1 MKNKYLIISALIIL
15 FLIQIYVPVSLIT
28 DREIVL
34 KNGKEYRFKT
44 SPIDPVDPFRGNYL
58 ILSFDANEFIVK
70 TKADWTEDESIY
82 VSLKKDSM
90 GFAAIA
96 SVEKNKP
103 QSANDY
109 IKARLANIYE
119 NNGHFTL
126 NIEYPFD
133 RYYMDEF
140 KAEYSTEVYSK
151 HANDSLYPAYAIVSV
166 YNGESVL
173 KDVIVGDK
181 PIKAWKQK

>member
-1 MKNKYLIISALIIL
+1 MKTKYFILIALIIL
-15 FLIQIYVPVSLIT
+15 FLIQLYVPISLIT
-28 DREIVL
+28 NRENIL

-44 SPIDPVDPFRGNYL
+44 APIDPVDPFRGNYL
-58 ILSFDANEFIVK
+58 ILSFDANEFVVK
-70 TKADWTEDESIY
+70 TKGDWIEDESVY
-82 VSLKKDSM
+82 VIIKQDSM

-103 QSANDY
+103 QTANNFV
-109 IKARLANIYE
+109 KARIVNIYE
-119 NNGHFTL
+119 DNAYFTL

-140 KAEYSTEVYSK
+140 KAAYSTEVYSK

-173 KDVIVGDK
+173 KDVIVGNK
-181 PIKAWKQK
+181 PIKDWKQK